1 MPHLVPF
8 SLSPNSAQAVRVLVI
23 PGLHDSGPGHWQ
35 TWLQRQ
41 YAGAVRVVQRDWADP
56 QLDHWADRI
65 DQTLARHAPQTE
77 WIAVAHSFGCLA
89 LAHHLARR
97 TKAGAQAHEGGI
109 RAALLAA
116 PADPLKFGVADR
128 LPTTGLGLP
137 TTLIGSENDPWMPL
151 DRARQWAHHWGAR
164 FVNLGEAGHI
174 NTESGYGPWPLARF
188 HVDHMVR
195 NRQRLKR
202 LERAHPLEFGYA
214 V

>member
-1 MPHLVPF
+1 MTLLFTAPLP
-8 SLSPNSAQAVRVLVI
+8 ATQAVRVLVI

-41 YAGAVRVVQRDWADP
+41 YTGAVRVVQRDWADP
-56 QLDHWADRI
+56 QLDDWADRI

-89 LAHHLARR
+89 LAHHLSRTAR
-97 TKAGAQAHEGGI
+97 AGSTQVGGI

-128 LPTTGLGLP
+128 LPTAGLGLP
-137 TTLIGSENDPWMPL
+137 TTLIASENDPWMPL
-151 DRARQWAHHWGAR
+151 ERARDWAHHWGAR
-164 FVNLGEAGHI
+164 FVNLGRAGHI
-174 NTESGYGPWPLARF
+174 NAESGHGPWPLARY

-195 NRQRLKR
+195 DRQRRQRLA
-202 LERAHPLEFGYA
+202 RAHPMEFGYA